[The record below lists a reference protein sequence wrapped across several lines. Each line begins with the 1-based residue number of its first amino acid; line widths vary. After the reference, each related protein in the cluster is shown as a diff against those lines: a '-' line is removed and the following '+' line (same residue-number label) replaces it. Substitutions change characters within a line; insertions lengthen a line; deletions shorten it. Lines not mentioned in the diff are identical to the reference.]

1 MMHSDEQQLQYG
13 VRRINLSDMG
23 ITILPGKR
31 EMMKRFLIHLSMTM
45 GLIASSGIVA
55 YLIEYFHLRVENIL
69 IVFVLCVLWVAIAT
83 KRFGW
88 AIFASLSCTL
98 TFNYFFTEPRH
109 SLRVSDPSY
118 LFSLLIFLAT
128 AFIVT
133 TLANRLQA
141 QLTISA
147 RKEELTERLFR
158 FSSGLLNFSSRNEI
172 VRYSEDMIGNLAG
185 KPCQIIIGAES
196 IEKYHGAE
204 QAPGESADAGKMR
217 NSRGDP
223 PQFII
228 PIVKGN
234 SVSGILKIGCR
245 KMELQKDILSCMDAM
260 LAQFLLAIER
270 EELLRAEQLHTL
282 NIEKERLGNNL
293 LRSISHDLRTPLTA
307 IAGGSEFILENGNI
321 SPEMERSL
329 LENIHSDALWL
340 GAMVENLLNMAR
352 IQEGRLKP
360 DLKPEVVDEIIGEAV
375 ARIKRRA
382 GSHAIEIIPCKEIIV
397 VMLDSQLILQVLMN
411 LLNNAIEHGSA
422 TCRVSVTVMKL
433 DHFIEF
439 SVIDNGGG
447 IPEEILAHLFKPF
460 HAMSVHEKE
469 TRRGVGLGLSICKAI
484 IEEHGGEI
492 RGWNNDQGGATFAF
506 TIPWKENNHE

>member
-1 MMHSDEQQLQYG
+1 MMQSDEQQLQYG

-31 EMMKRFLIHLSMTM
+31 EMMKRFLLHFSMTM
-45 GLIASSGIVA
+45 GLIASSGIIA
-55 YLIEYFHLRVENIL
+55 YYIKYFDLRVENIL
-69 IVFVLCVLWVAIAT
+69 MVFVLCVLWVAIAT

-118 LFSLLIFLAT
+118 LFSLMIFLAT

-141 QLTISA
+141 QLKISA

-158 FSSGLLNFSSRNEI
+158 FSSGLLNYSSRNEI

-185 KPCQIIIGAES
+185 RPCQILIGAE
-196 IEKYHGAE
+196 H
-204 QAPGESADAGKMR
+204 APSESADPGMLR
-217 NSRGDP
+217 NPQGNP

-228 PIVKGN
+228 PIIKGN

-245 KMELQKDILSCMDAM
+245 KTELQKDILSCMDAM

-270 EELLRAEQLHTL
+270 EELLRAEQLHSL

-360 DLKPEVVDEIIGEAV
+360 DLKPEVVDEIISEAV
-375 ARIKRRA
+375 ARIRRRA
-382 GSHAIEIIPCKEIIV
+382 GSHAIEIIPCKDIIV

-422 TCRVSVTVMKL
+422 SCRVSVTVMKL
-433 DHFIEF
+433 KHFIEF

-492 RGWNNDQGGATFAF
+492 RGWNNDLGGATFAF
-506 TIPWKENNHE
+506 TIPLKENNHE